1 MLIEYLGSF
10 SSPYWGWDV
19 PWEALIKVTETRTLW
34 KHSLFIEA
42 ISLCSNTLTH
52 HRACLYRTIDP
63 LLTKRDTERSALTLL
78 NLNTFPPSTWRSRER
93 AACILLSAGN
103 EKKKAHF
110 ISLLWL
116 AGKAPLLG
124 RGYCSFCLAR
134 VWSLLFLPIL
144 SLSLVFPASNN
155 VL

>member
-63 LLTKRDTERSALTLL
+63 LLTKHDTERSELTLL
-78 NLNTFPPSTWRSRER
+78 KLNTFPPSTWRSRER
-93 AACILLSAGN
+93 AACVLLSAGN
-103 EKKKAHF
+103 EKKKKPAHF
-110 ISLLWL
+110 ISLVWL

-124 RGYCSFCLAR
+124 TAHFAYLVFGVCCSCPF
-134 VWSLLFLPIL
+134 
-144 SLSLVFPASNN
+144 SLSLVFPPSNN